1 MFAMNETAVA
11 ETEIEAEIE
20 AVVPPVVE
28 PVVSPVGSSNSS
40 GPSVSQTP
48 GADPTE
54 SAEAEMKS
62 APDQDQVATA
72 EQLEAKR
79 TRAPRAPKAPAKSP
93 EAGSVAIV
101 VERVVR
107 LTLLG
112 ENEIAALGRL
122 LNVGVPDDQ
131 VARLTRLTAVSLGA
145 AGKTASEA
153 LAIVIGLEAAN
164 PIHVGVQLGRLAATA
179 LPDVYRC
186 IHALTGETAPALAKG
201 DQAVFAVADVLATLT
216 PEAFTLAQ
224 ALRSALD

>member
-1 MFAMNETAVA
+1 MYAMNETVVVESTIESTIESAVTPEIANGPESMDPTPPVA
-11 ETEIEAEIE
+11 EASGAESTDTAP
-20 AVVPPVVE
+20 AVQGESGTGAE
-28 PVVSPVGSSNSS
+28 PVSM
-40 GPSVSQTP
+40 
-48 GADPTE
+48 AE
-54 SAEAEMKS
+54 S
-62 APDQDQVATA
+62 
-72 EQLEAKR
+72 LETKR
-79 TRAPRAPKAPAKSP
+79 TRAARAPKAATKSP
-93 EAGSVAIV
+93 EAGSVAVV

-107 LTLLG
+107 LTLLSDS
-112 ENEIAALGRL
+112 EIAALGRL
-122 LNVGVPDDQ
+122 LNVGVPEEQ

-145 AGKTASEA
+145 AGKTGSEA

-216 PEAFTLAQ
+216 PEAFRLAQ